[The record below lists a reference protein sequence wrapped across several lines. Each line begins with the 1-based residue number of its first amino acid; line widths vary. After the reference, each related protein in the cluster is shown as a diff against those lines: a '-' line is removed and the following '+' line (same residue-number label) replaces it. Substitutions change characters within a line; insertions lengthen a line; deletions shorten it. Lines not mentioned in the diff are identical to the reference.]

1 MVNIISIK
9 EMQIKT
15 TIRYHC
21 TPTTTVYNQI
31 DNNKCWQECGET
43 ETLIHCWWKCKM
55 LQLLGRIVWLTIQFK
70 RLNRVTIWFNN
81 FNTFSCIPKRNE
93 NIGPH
98 KNWYTDICSSSFLNS
113 QNVETTQM
121 CIWWT
126 DKIWYILYSEIKR
139 NQLLIHATTWMN
151 LETIMPSERSLSQN
165 TTYFMKCPQEANL

>member
-1 MVNIISIK
+1 MRQSSW
-9 EMQIKT
+9 KT
-15 TIRYHC
+15 AFR
-21 TPTTTVYNQI
+21 V
-31 DNNKCWQECGET
+31 
-43 ETLIHCWWKCKM
+43 L
-55 LQLLGRIVWLTIQFK
+55 K

-165 TTYFMKCPQEANL
+165 TTYFMTPFTWNVHKRQISREIVVIV